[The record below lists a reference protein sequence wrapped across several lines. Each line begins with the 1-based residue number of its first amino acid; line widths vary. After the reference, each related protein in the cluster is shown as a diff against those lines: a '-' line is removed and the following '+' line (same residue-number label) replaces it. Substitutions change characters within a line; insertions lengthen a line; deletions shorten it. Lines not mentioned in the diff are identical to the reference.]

1 MKVKVT
7 EKQVIITERDQVNE
21 GEYGINQCEFTLPE
35 SFQGLSVTAIFNGIP
50 VPLNDGKCLIPSLEE
65 GNCVLGVYAYSQ
77 TLGET
82 EIMYSPKPDEF
93 RVENGSFTGDVSEE
107 IIPKVF
113 DYETYC
119 RMLQVYWR
127 EIINSNTLPEYTED
141 ATENQYYSA
150 KVLNEMYRSIMN
162 GIEEVS
168 ALIGGAEE

>member
-1 MKVKVT
+1 
-7 EKQVIITERDQVNE
+7 
-21 GEYGINQCEFTLPE
+21 
-35 SFQGLSVTAIFNGIP
+35 
-50 VPLNDGKCLIPSLEE
+50 
-65 GNCVLGVYAYSQ
+65 
-77 TLGET
+77 
-82 EIMYSPKPDEF
+82 MYSPKPDEF

-107 IIPKVF
+107 IIPKAF

-168 ALIGGAEE
+168 ELIGGAEE